1 MISDKRRW
9 TKHLL
14 ITAPLLIAFGIIGLM
29 FGEKIYA
36 HGYIESPAS
45 RAYMC
50 TLGKN
55 VNCGPVQYEPQSI
68 EALGGFPKTGP
79 LDGQIASGGISNFKP
94 LDVQTPDRWNK
105 VTIKGG
111 KNTFQWYLTAP
122 HSTAEWKYY
131 ITKKDWDPNK
141 PITRADLELI
151 GQIDE
156 GGKKPSS
163 TVTHEINVPTD
174 RNGYHV
180 ILGVWE
186 IADTANAFYQVVDV
200 NLVNEGTTPPETI
213 APPTSLVSS
222 GQTSHSIELRCNASS
237 SNVAKYEIF
246 RDGQLIGETAGTSY
260 ADHGLQADTTYTYT
274 VRAVD
279 AAGNISPASDAL
291 NVKTN
296 KDEGTTPPETIAPPT
311 SLVSSGQTFHSIELR
326 WNASS
331 SNVVKYEIFRDGQL
345 IGETAGT
352 SYADHGLQADTTY
365 TYTVRAVDA
374 AGNISPAS
382 DALNVKTKKSDTSAV
397 EEWDPNKVYTEGMTV
412 LYKGLEYKAK
422 YWTKGD
428 QPDKSDAWRLMKP
441 VILEWDKDKV
451 YYGGDQVIY
460 QGALYKA
467 KWWTRGEVPGNS
479 NVWEKMKDS

>member
-1 MISDKRRW
+1 MGGEFMISDKRRW

-14 ITAPLLIAFGIIGLM
+14 IIAPLLIAFGIIGLM
-29 FGEKIYA
+29 FGEKTYA

-50 TLGKN
+50 TLGQN

-222 GQTSHSIELRCNASS
+222 GQTSHSIELRWNASS

-260 ADHGLQADTTYTYT
+260 SDRGLKADTTYTYT

-279 AAGNISPASDAL
+279 AAGNISPASDA
-291 NVKTN
+291 
-296 KDEGTTPPETIAPPT
+296 
-311 SLVSSGQTFHSIELR
+311 
-326 WNASS
+326 
-331 SNVVKYEIFRDGQL
+331 
-345 IGETAGT
+345 
-352 SYADHGLQADTTY
+352 
-365 TYTVRAVDA
+365 
-374 AGNISPAS
+374 IS
-382 DALNVKTKKSDTSAV
+382 VKTKKSDTSAV

>member
-1 MISDKRRW
+1 MGGEFMISDKRRW

-14 ITAPLLIAFGIIGLM
+14 ITAPLLIVFGIIGLM
-29 FGEKIYA
+29 FGEKTYA

-50 TLGKN
+50 TLGQN

-222 GQTSHSIELRCNASS
+222 GQTSHSIELRWNASS

-279 AAGNISPASDAL
+279 AAGNTSPASDA
-291 NVKTN
+291 
-296 KDEGTTPPETIAPPT
+296 
-311 SLVSSGQTFHSIELR
+311 
-326 WNASS
+326 
-331 SNVVKYEIFRDGQL
+331 
-345 IGETAGT
+345 
-352 SYADHGLQADTTY
+352 
-365 TYTVRAVDA
+365 
-374 AGNISPAS
+374 IS
-382 DALNVKTKKSDTSAV
+382 VKTKKSDTSAV

>member
-1 MISDKRRW
+1 
-9 TKHLL
+9 
-14 ITAPLLIAFGIIGLM
+14 
-29 FGEKIYA
+29 
-36 HGYIESPAS
+36 
-45 RAYMC
+45 
-50 TLGKN
+50 
-55 VNCGPVQYEPQSI
+55 
-68 EALGGFPKTGP
+68 
-79 LDGQIASGGISNFKP
+79 
-94 LDVQTPDRWNK
+94 
-105 VTIKGG
+105 
-111 KNTFQWYLTAP
+111 
-122 HSTAEWKYY
+122 WKYY

-222 GQTSHSIELRCNASS
+222 GQTSHSIELRWNASS

-260 ADHGLQADTTYTYT
+260 SDRGLKADTTYTYT

-279 AAGNISPASDAL
+279 AAGNISPASDA
-291 NVKTN
+291 
-296 KDEGTTPPETIAPPT
+296 
-311 SLVSSGQTFHSIELR
+311 
-326 WNASS
+326 
-331 SNVVKYEIFRDGQL
+331 
-345 IGETAGT
+345 
-352 SYADHGLQADTTY
+352 
-365 TYTVRAVDA
+365 
-374 AGNISPAS
+374 IS
-382 DALNVKTKKSDTSAV
+382 VKTKKSDTSAV

>member
-14 ITAPLLIAFGIIGLM
+14 IIAPLLIAFGIIGLM
-29 FGEKIYA
+29 FGEKTYA

-50 TLGKN
+50 TLGQN

-222 GQTSHSIELRCNASS
+222 GQTSHSIELRWNASS

-260 ADHGLQADTTYTYT
+260 SDRGLKADTTYTYT

-279 AAGNISPASDAL
+279 AAGNISPASDA
-291 NVKTN
+291 
-296 KDEGTTPPETIAPPT
+296 
-311 SLVSSGQTFHSIELR
+311 
-326 WNASS
+326 
-331 SNVVKYEIFRDGQL
+331 
-345 IGETAGT
+345 
-352 SYADHGLQADTTY
+352 
-365 TYTVRAVDA
+365 
-374 AGNISPAS
+374 IS
-382 DALNVKTKKSDTSAV
+382 VKTKKSDTSAV

>member
-174 RNGYHV
+174 WNGYHV

-222 GQTSHSIELRCNASS
+222 GQTSHSIELRWNASS
-237 SNVAKYEIF
+237 SNVA
-246 RDGQLIGETAGTSY
+246 
-260 ADHGLQADTTYTYT
+260 
-274 VRAVD
+274 
-279 AAGNISPASDAL
+279 
-291 NVKTN
+291 
-296 KDEGTTPPETIAPPT
+296 
-311 SLVSSGQTFHSIELR
+311 
-326 WNASS
+326 
-331 SNVVKYEIFRDGQL
+331 KYEIFRDGQL